1 MTKSMFFRADVSP
14 EVGLGHVRRCAVLAK
29 ACRMLGAKAHLMVR
43 SRNVSFDSIGDWGGA
58 RLHEMPWD
66 LTPDEDG
73 QWVLETCREFGISKG
88 VVDHYR
94 LSEGYQER
102 LIEAGLEWMQFG
114 NKKHTHPLMGRWVH
128 DASPGAEM
136 TGYTGRKIGAET
148 EFLFGPGYALVS
160 ESFSRVRALLAGPE
174 EQTVETILIT
184 IGGGDDCGATLRV
197 LRWLDA
203 VGFEGRRLVLTGP
216 TNGSLEALWRIAEG
230 SANLEVQVGNWDPAE
245 TMGRCQLAVCAGGTS
260 LHELACLG
268 IPVVIVTIA
277 DNQVAPAEAWQRAG
291 FGENLGT
298 LSDITDSTASTV
310 LKSIL
315 GSSEKRFQMAVKAWN
330 SQDGMGAQRV
340 ANRLLDQMGA
350 EVI

>member
-1 MTKSMFFRADVSP
+1 
-14 EVGLGHVRRCAVLAK
+14 
-29 ACRMLGAKAHLMVR
+29 MVR

-58 RLHEMPWD
+58 RLHQMPWD
-66 LTPDEDG
+66 LTSDEDG
-73 QWVLETCREFGISKG
+73 QWVSEKCREFGLSKG

-114 NKKHTHPLMGRWVH
+114 NTKHTHPLMGRWVH

-136 TGYTGRKIGAET
+136 VVYSGRKIGTET
-148 EFLFGPGYALVS
+148 EFLLRPRYALVN
-160 ESFSRVRALLAGPE
+160 ESFRKVRNLLVAPKK
-174 EQTVETILIT
+174 QTVESILIT

-197 LRWLDA
+197 LSWLDA
-203 VGFEGRRLVLTGP
+203 VGYKGHRLVLTGP
-216 TNGSLEALWRIAEG
+216 TNGSLEALWKIAERT
-230 SANLEVQVGNWDPAE
+230 ANLEVQVGNWDPAE
-245 TMGRCQLAVCAGGTS
+245 AMGKCQMAVCAGGTS

-277 DNQVAPAEAWQRAG
+277 SNQVAPAEAWQRAG
-291 FGENLGT
+291 FGENLGA
-298 LSDITDSTASTV
+298 LSDITDSAASNV

-315 GSSEKRFQMAVKAWN
+315 GRSEKRFQMAVKAWN
-330 SQDGMGAQRV
+330 SQDGLGAQRV
-340 ANRLLDQMGA
+340 ANRLLGQMGA